1 LLDMADYWITKYH
14 VDGFR
19 IDEFAGINNWDFVQA
34 FRERAWTTHQSKFP
48 GRPFLV
54 IAEDSGRRAQAA
66 AAGPG
71 NPNSRKI
78 VDAIWGFH
86 FQDEIRGLFQDAI
99 YTQWGQPSRRQRVEW
114 LISGRAMWDAYGAGS
129 VRPGFGDLA
138 EVVNYFTSHDV
149 ETMPRLMNFLF

>member
-1 LLDMADYWITKYH
+1 FLKSSSEEPGRGSDWGARMFRFVRPAENGSHPARDFLLDMADYWITKYH

-71 NPNSRKI
+71 NPNSRKV

-86 FQDEIRGLFQDAI
+86 FQDEIRRLFQDAI
-99 YTQWGQPSRRQRVEW
+99 YT
-114 LISGRAMWDAYGAGS
+114 
-129 VRPGFGDLA
+129 
-138 EVVNYFTSHDV
+138 
-149 ETMPRLMNFLF
+149 